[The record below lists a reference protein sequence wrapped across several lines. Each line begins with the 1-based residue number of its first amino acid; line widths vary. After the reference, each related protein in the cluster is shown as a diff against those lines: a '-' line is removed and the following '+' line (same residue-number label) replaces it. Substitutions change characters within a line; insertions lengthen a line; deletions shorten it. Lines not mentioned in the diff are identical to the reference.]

1 MSDAGERIAQERA
14 RRAVVA
20 FFADREATSAEKAL
34 PYRPGRKLLADEV
47 KRMTRAGAL
56 REVRPGIFWLDSSRL
71 HRVPRAGQAQR
82 VGLGLAVL
90 GSVAALA
97 TAAVVIRRREA
108 RSKDVAADSN
118 AASDH
123 DPRG

>member
-20 FFADREATSAEKAL
+20 FFADREGTAPERAL

-47 KRMTRAGAL
+47 KRMTRARAL
-56 REVRPGIFWLDSSRL
+56 REERPGIFWMDASRL
-71 HRVPRAGQAQR
+71 HRVPRAGQARR

-90 GSVAALA
+90 GGVAALA
-97 TAAVVIRRREA
+97 TAAVVARRR
-108 RSKDVAADSN
+108 AAERANTGTAQEDGE
-118 AASDH
+118 H
-123 DPRG
+123 DRD